1 MARDDSFKDYVMDNL
16 ADLRPV
22 RCRPMFGGHGF
33 YLADRFFGII
43 YRGHLYFRTDDKSRA
58 AYVERGAAPF
68 RPRTGLGLAMY
79 YEVPADIVDDP
90 DQLTAWA
97 RRAAAT
103 PRPGKAGRTSKAR
116 RERGRS
122 GA

>member
-1 MARDDSFKDYVMDNL
+1 MARDDTFKDYVMDNL
-16 ADLRPV
+16 ADLQPV

-43 YRGHLYFRTDDKSRA
+43 YRGRLYFRTDDSTRA
-58 AYVERGAAPF
+58 AYVGRGAVPF
-68 RPRTGLGLAMY
+68 RPRTGQGLAMY
-79 YEVPADIVDDP
+79 FEVPAEIVDDP

-103 PRPGKAGRTSKAR
+103 RQPGKTGRTLTTR
-116 RERGRS
+116 RRRGRS
-122 GA
+122 GP